1 MKKKL
6 RAIIAL
12 LKSRAYLD
20 SQQEAA
26 ERKHTPREDSHH
38 EYEGREN
45 DKSQCEAIEHQHNAR
60 AALFS
65 SSCVGRL
72 KTAAKEGKDP

>member
-45 DKSQCEAIEHQHNAR
+45 DKSQCEAIEH
-60 AALFS
+60 
-65 SSCVGRL
+65 
-72 KTAAKEGKDP
+72 